1 MRNLELEFQAEVETW
16 LMDLGVECRD
26 GRRAAMSQTDEPYT
40 ELTITAN
47 SRAEMALAV
56 VGAVS
61 FNRPRLGHGLIC
73 YWRVRP
79 KLTRV
84 GGHAVCYVRFLLTT
98 NKQELPNSS
107 SSEEFQWPE

>member
-26 GRRAAMSQTDEPYT
+26 GIPAAISQTGEPYT

-47 SRAEMALAV
+47 SRAEMLLAV

-61 FNRPRLGHGLIC
+61 FNRPRLGHGLTC

-79 KLTRV
+79 ELRRV
-84 GGHAVCYVRFLLTT
+84 DDKARCFVMFLLT
-98 NKQELPNSS
+98 NKQKVSRSS